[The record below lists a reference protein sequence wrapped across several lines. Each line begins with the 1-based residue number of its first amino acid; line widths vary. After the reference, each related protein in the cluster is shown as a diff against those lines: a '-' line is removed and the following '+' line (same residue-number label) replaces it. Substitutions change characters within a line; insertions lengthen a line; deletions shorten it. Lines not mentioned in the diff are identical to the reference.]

1 MKYKVMFWLMCFF
14 IYVCM
19 FWLLPLTHNETV
31 DYFDVVIRVHII
43 IPLTVMFVGS
53 FGYVAYRLINL

>member
-1 MKYKVMFWLMCFF
+1 MFWLMCFF
-14 IYVCM
+14 AYVCM
-19 FWLLPLTHNETV
+19 FWLFPLTHNETV

-53 FGYVAYRLINL
+53 FGYFAHRLINSWIL